1 MTICLALVCDDGKS
15 VVAVADRMVSVETLS
30 LQFEQ
35 GTRKIERLGA
45 KFAALTAGDAL
56 AQTDL
61 LRDASSA
68 ISQLSGPSVR
78 EVAEG
83 VAGIFT
89 SHRQALAE
97 KLVLR
102 RVGMDYEAF
111 LKQQQK
117 LLPEFTAELWA
128 AYQEILLGV
137 QLLVVGVDS
146 TGAHLYRISD
156 PGIAQCFDSIGY
168 AAIGSGLPHA
178 EGFLT
183 QADYSP
189 QISLSK
195 GIWLAYVA
203 KRQSERAPGVGSHF
217 TDILTI
223 TPEDG
228 AGNFLS
234 ASAIQELERL
244 YEGYSSDLAEAERA
258 IDLAIAQ
265 AEMTITDS
273 GTESESA
280 PGGEDDG

>member
-1 MTICLALVCDDGKS
+1 
-15 VVAVADRMVSVETLS
+15 MVSVETLS

-61 LRDASSA
+61 LRDVSA
-68 ISQLSGPSVR
+68 AITELSGPSVR
-78 EVAEG
+78 EVADV
-83 VAGIFT
+83 VADTFAR
-89 SHRQALAE
+89 HRQTLAE
-97 KLVLR
+97 KLVLQ
-102 RVGMDYEAF
+102 RVGLDFAAF
-111 LKQQQK
+111 LEQQQN

-128 AYQEILLGV
+128 AYHEILLGV
-137 QLLVVGVDS
+137 QLLVVGVDA

-156 PGIAQCFDSIGY
+156 PGIAECFDSIGY

-189 QISLSK
+189 QISLLK
-195 GIWLAYVA
+195 GTWLAYVA
-203 KRQSERAPGVGSHF
+203 KRQSERAPGVGSRF
-217 TDILTI
+217 TDILAI
-223 TPEDG
+223 TSED
-228 AGNFLS
+228 AESEFLDS
-234 ASAIQELERL
+234 ATAQKLERM
-244 YEGYSSDLAEAERA
+244 YEDYSSNLAEAARV

-273 GTESESA
+273 GTESEST

>member
-1 MTICLALVCDDGKS
+1 
-15 VVAVADRMVSVETLS
+15 MVSVETLS

-61 LRDASSA
+61 LRDVSA
-68 ISQLSGPSVR
+68 AITELSGPTVR
-78 EVAEG
+78 EVAAV
-83 VAGIFT
+83 VADTFAR
-89 SHRQALAE
+89 HRQTLAE
-97 KLVLR
+97 KLVLQ
-102 RVGMDYEAF
+102 RVGLDYAAF
-111 LKQQQK
+111 LEQQQN
-117 LLPEFTAELWA
+117 LLSDLTAELWT
-128 AYQEILLGV
+128 AYQEIQLGV
-137 QLLVVGVDS
+137 QLLVVGVDA
-146 TGAHLYRISD
+146 TGAHLYLISD
-156 PGIAQCFDSIGY
+156 PGIAECFDSIGY

-195 GIWLAYVA
+195 GTWLAYVA
-203 KRQSERAPGVGSHF
+203 KRQSERAPGVGSRF
-217 TDILTI
+217 TDILSI
-223 TPEDG
+223 TSDDA

-244 YEGYSSDLAEAERA
+244 YEGYSSDLAEADRV

-273 GTESESA
+273 GIESEPA
-280 PGGEDDG
+280 TGGDTNG

>member
-1 MTICLALVCDDGKS
+1 
-15 VVAVADRMVSVETLS
+15 MVSVETLS

-61 LRDASSA
+61 LRDVSA
-68 ISQLSGPSVR
+68 AITELSGPSVR
-78 EVAEG
+78 EVAAV
-83 VAGIFT
+83 VADTFAR
-89 SHRQALAE
+89 HRQTLAE
-97 KLVLR
+97 KLVLQ
-102 RVGMDYEAF
+102 RVGLDFAAF
-111 LKQQQK
+111 LEQQQN
-117 LLPEFTAELWA
+117 LLSDLTAELWT
-128 AYQEILLGV
+128 AYQEIQLGV

-146 TGAHLYRISD
+146 TGAHLYLISD
-156 PGIAQCFDSIGY
+156 PGIAECFDSIGY

-195 GIWLAYVA
+195 GTWLAYVA
-203 KRQSERAPGVGSHF
+203 KRQSERAPGVGSRF

-223 TPEDG
+223 TSEDA

-244 YEGYSSDLAEAERA
+244 YEGYSSDLAEADRV

-273 GTESESA
+273 GTESEPA
-280 PGGEDDG
+280 PGGDNNG